1 MDVCDASTR
10 HARTVDFPYAM
21 GAQTTG
27 VMGRLEHSFVCCFG
41 GIRWLG
47 IGAGNPSSRIRAGAS
62 DRLFVECERYGIRAA
77 EAWPLRGLQ
86 APRCCSGTSGTRG
99 SWTCR
104 FPGPVVGKSHA
115 TYVCCPRRD
124 PPHRNSP
131 EPEKAGQIRR
141 TSAARIEGLLDRLR
155 QAGIPVVSTVQIL
168 SEMVDNWAEGAGPKI
183 MPVLAEIYEQ
193 LG

>member
-1 MDVCDASTR
+1 MDRTKA
-10 HARTVDFPYAM
+10 AR
-21 GAQTTG
+21 
-27 VMGRLEHSFVCCFG
+27 R
-41 GIRWLG
+41 R
-47 IGAGNPSSRIRAGAS
+47 SR
-62 DRLFVECERYGIRAA
+62 
-77 EAWPLRGLQ
+77 
-86 APRCCSGTSGTRG
+86 PRRS
-99 SWTCR
+99 
-104 FPGPVVGKSHA
+104 P
-115 TYVCCPRRD
+115 CPRRD